1 MVLGSVEVVSRTRLR
16 IKGTFQAVAVRA
28 DTPGFQGTINIGK
41 GQFDLPIR
49 PEE

>member
-1 MVLGSVEVVSRTRLR
+1 VEVVSRTRQR
-16 IKGTFQAVAVRA
+16 IKGTFQAVAFRA
-28 DTPGFQGTINIGK
+28 DDPGLQNTINIGQ